1 MVDRPNLVIDPDDR
15 ARMERQAIQWAIAHS
30 DWDSRD
36 KVVTDFMGRLVHPDR
51 LAKWGPP
58 DTSGNFT
65 ANVARQLSVGG
76 LYDRPPRVGH
86 AGIPQVEAPDL
97 PPDAPPEVA
106 QARADW
112 IAAETARLWAETPV
126 CQFLTLAAQVGA
138 WRTGQERIRKAVAMG
153 DCLVATGWNTRTKR
167 PYLRFVRPQD
177 VVVHCDRDDPERPVV
192 LGELATR
199 VVAGKPE
206 CVWEVY
212 NISGDVPSFR
222 VYVARKADADRPW
235 GEEVPTLTRE
245 GADYGWIA
253 TDGSP
258 RIPVV
263 RYCTLDTLTY
273 WHDLWVR
280 DSARGTLFGITLW
293 TYAHRCARDAT
304 GSKVFAVDVE
314 RPAGSATN
322 VGTAD
327 HVESVQM
334 DPGEVAFCNSSK
346 TGTKQPMI
354 VVVPPAVNLKDIV
367 ETALTYE
374 AQNYIR
380 QGVKPSNI
388 QRTNND
394 PTSGAALA
402 INDAGRREFG
412 RSIMPM
418 FTDADQQL
426 LELLAIACS
435 TWGDIDAPQ
444 TGYSITYDVPPES
457 PQAQRERREQQ
468 TWDLANGQKSEV
480 DVYIANNP
488 GATEEV
494 AIRELVRIA
503 RQKRLIADMAKHEPT
518 PAPKPPASMSHE
530 DEMDDEPQG

>member
-1 MVDRPNLVIDPDDR
+1 
-15 ARMERQAIQWAIAHS
+15 MERQSIQWAITHS
-30 DWDSRD
+30 DWDNRD

-51 LAKWGPP
+51 LARWGPP

-76 LYDRPPRVGH
+76 LYDRPPKISH
-86 AGIPQVEAPDL
+86 SDIPTVDAPEL
-97 PPDAPPEVA
+97 PPDAPPELV

-112 IAAETARLWAETPV
+112 IAEETARLWAATPV
-126 CQFLTLAAQVGA
+126 CQFLTLAAKVGF

-153 DCLVATGWNTRTKR
+153 DCLMGVGWNARTKA
-167 PYLRFVRPQD
+167 PYLRFVKPQD
-177 VVVHCDRDDPERPVV
+177 VIVICDREDPERPV
-192 LGELATR
+192 LLAEICVR

-206 CVWEVY
+206 YVWDVY
-212 NISGDVPSFR
+212 DISEDVPSFR
-222 VYVARKADADRPW
+222 VYLARKADEEHKW
-235 GEEVPTLTRE
+235 GEEIPKYTRE

-253 TDGSP
+253 ADGSP
-258 RIPVV
+258 RTPFV
-263 RYCTLDTLTY
+263 RYCTLDTLTF

-314 RPAGSATN
+314 RPAGDATS
-322 VGTAD
+322 VGNPA

-334 DPGEVAFCNSSK
+334 DPGEVAFCKSSPN
-346 TGTKQPMI
+346 GTKQPMI
-354 VVVPPAVNLKDIV
+354 VVVPPSVNLTDIV
-367 ETALTYE
+367 NTAMTYE

-402 INDAGRREFG
+402 INDAGRREFSN
-412 RSIMPM
+412 SIMPM
-418 FTDADQQL
+418 FSEADQQG

-444 TGYSITYDVPPES
+444 SGYGVTYDVKPES
-457 PQAQRERREQQ
+457 PQAQKERREQQ
-468 TWDLANGQKSEV
+468 TWNLANGQQSEV

-488 GATEEV
+488 GANEEV

-503 RQKRLIADMAKHEPT
+503 RQKRLIAEMAKTDPQPT
-518 PAPKPPASMSHE
+518 PKAPAPPADTMPAGDSGAT
-530 DEMDDEPQG
+530 P